1 MFQFNFSRKEKQRC
15 FPRLYIKSL
24 FGRRTFFAFTN
35 FGMGILQK
43 LTRKKFIPADSV
55 HHTQLARC
63 LNTLDL
69 TALGIGSTLGAGIYV
84 VAGQVA
90 KQTSG
95 PSVFVSFLIAALA
108 SILAGLCYAEFG
120 ARVPRTGSAYVYSY
134 VTIGELMAFVIGW
147 NLILE
152 YVIGTASVAR
162 AWSSY
167 FDSLVNNTIQTYFRD
182 NVPMDVTGLSPYPD
196 FFALGITLFLTL
208 ILAVGVRE
216 SSRFNNLFT
225 AVNLLVVT
233 YIVICGAFKADSHN
247 WQINPKEVS
256 EVNSTDVGEGGFLP
270 FGFSG
275 MFSGAA
281 TCFYAFVGFDAIAT
295 TGEEVKNPQKA
306 IPISIVISLLA
317 CFFAYSGISIVI
329 TLMCPY
335 YLLDGN
341 APLPAVF
348 DRVGW
353 HVARYIIAIGAVC
366 GLSTSLLG
374 AMFPLPRVIYAI
386 ASDGLIFKF
395 LSSVSLRFKTPLVA
409 TLLSGL
415 FAGVMAMLFDLKELV
430 DMMSIGTLLAYTLVA
445 VSVLL
450 LRYRVYN
457 IGEIDESKGTYV
469 QVPQADT
476 DQDQLGDSSDKEML
490 LFDTDKGS
498 VISTAFNYRNE
509 NPSSVTQKT
518 SAYAVTLYSLLAV
531 GFSVFL
537 KFAELDVSDGK
548 AWAIV
553 VTVIFTLVM
562 ILLLISL
569 ACQPQNKSEVS
580 FKVPGLPFLPGI
592 SIFVNIFL
600 MLRLPEATWIR
611 FAVWMAV
618 GFMVYFFYGLWNSKV
633 GHKSRDTE
641 DPSDYKVIYEKEIN
655 SSCEKLKETT
665 RLL

>member
-1 MFQFNFSRKEKQRC
+1 MR
-15 FPRLYIKSL
+15 
-24 FGRRTFFAFTN
+24 
-35 FGMGILQK
+35 ILQK
-43 LTRKKFIPADSV
+43 LTRKKFIAADSV
-55 HHTQLARC
+55 HQTKLARC

-120 ARVPRTGSAYVYSY
+120 ARVPKTGSAYVYSY

-182 NVPMDVTGLSPYPD
+182 NVPMDISGLSPYPD
-196 FFALGITLFLTL
+196 FFAFGITLFLSM
-208 ILAVGVRE
+208 ILAVGVKE

-233 YIVICGAFKADSHN
+233 YIVVCGAFKADVDN
-247 WQINPKEVS
+247 WHINPDEV
-256 EVNSTDVGEGGFLP
+256 VGLNSTDIGDGGFLP

-275 MFSGAA
+275 MLSGAA

-306 IPISIVISLLA
+306 IPISIVVSLFA

-353 HVARYIIAIGAVC
+353 HVARYIIAVGAVC

-395 LSSVSLRFKTPLVA
+395 LATVSERFKTPLIA
-409 TLLSGL
+409 TILSGVL
-415 FAGVMAMLFDLKELV
+415 AGVMAMLFDLKELV

-450 LRYRVYN
+450 LRYRVHN
-457 IGEIDESKGTYV
+457 IGEIDESKGSYT
-469 QVPQADT
+469 QVPQSDL
-476 DQDQLGDSSDKEML
+476 DQDDGQLEGLDDRNKLLHNSDDDEL
-490 LFDTDKGS
+490 S
-498 VISTAFNYRNE
+498 VISTAFNFRNID
-509 NPSSVTQKT
+509 PSSVTERT
-518 SAYAVTLYSLLAV
+518 SAYAVTIFSFLAV
-531 GFSVFL
+531 GFSIFL
-537 KFAELDVSDGK
+537 KFAEDDISAGK

-553 VTVIFTLVM
+553 LTVIISLAM
-562 ILLLISL
+562 LILLISL
-569 ACQPQNKSEVS
+569 SCQPQNKSEVA
-580 FKVPGLPFLPGI
+580 FKVPWLPFLPGI

-611 FAVWMAV
+611 FAVWMAI
-618 GFMVYFFYGLWNSKV
+618 GLAIYFLYGYSHSNQGLR
-633 GHKSRDTE
+633 KSVTDTF
-641 DPSDYKVIYEKEIN
+641 PDYEVKYEKKRSAGQKMKQDAEKITLIN
-655 SSCEKLKETT
+655 ESTN
-665 RLL
+665 LL

>member
-1 MFQFNFSRKEKQRC
+1 MEF
-15 FPRLYIKSL
+15 LL
-24 FGRRTFFAFTN
+24 
-35 FGMGILQK
+35 K
-43 LTRKKFIPADSV
+43 LTRKKFIRLDSV
-55 HHTQLARC
+55 EDTKLSRC

-90 KQTSG
+90 KQVSG
-95 PSVFVSFLIAALA
+95 PSVFVSFLIAAIA

-120 ARVPRTGSAYVYSY
+120 ARVPKTGSAYVYSY

-162 AWSSY
+162 AWSAY
-167 FDSLVNNTIQTYFRD
+167 FDSLIKNAIQTYFKENFPM
-182 NVPMDVTGLSPYPD
+182 NVSGLSPYPD
-196 FFALGITLFLTL
+196 FFALGITLLLTV
-208 ILAVGVRE
+208 ILAVGVKE
-216 SSRFNNLFT
+216 SSRFNNIFT

-233 YIVICGAFKADSHN
+233 YIIICGAFKADHTN
-247 WQINPKEVS
+247 WEVNPKEVVG
-256 EVNSTDVGEGGFLP
+256 VNSTVVGQGGFLP

-275 MFSGAA
+275 MLSGAA

-306 IPISIVISLLA
+306 IPISIVVSLFA
-317 CFFAYSGISIVI
+317 CFFAYSGISIVV

-353 HVARYIIAIGAVC
+353 HVARYVIAVGAVC

-395 LSSVSLRFKTPLVA
+395 LARVNARYKTPLIA
-409 TLLSGL
+409 TFVSGL
-415 FAGVMAMLFDLKELV
+415 FAGLMAMLFDLKELV

-450 LRYRVYN
+450 LRYRVHG
-457 IGEIDESKGTYV
+457 IGEKEQSTDSYTLTNGTI
-469 QVPQADT
+469 
-476 DQDQLGDSSDKEML
+476 
-490 LFDTDKGS
+490 F
-498 VISTAFNYRNE
+498 STAFNFRNE
-509 NPSSVTQKT
+509 NPSKITEKV
-518 SAYAVTLYSLLAV
+518 SAYAVTIFSILTV
-531 GFSVFL
+531 GLSIFL
-537 KFAELDVSDGK
+537 KFAEDDLSHGK
-548 AWAIV
+548 PWAIFITAV
-553 VTVIFTLVM
+553 FTIVM
-562 ILLLISL
+562 PLILISL
-569 ACQPQNKSEVS
+569 ACQPQNKTKVS
-580 FKVPGLPFLPGI
+580 FKVPLLPFLPGI

-600 MLRLPEATWIR
+600 MLRLPTATWIR
-611 FAVWMAV
+611 FAVWMAI
-618 GFMVYFFYGLWNSKV
+618 GFIIYFCYGLRNSNQ
-633 GHKSRDTE
+633 GLRKSETDNF
-641 DPSDYKVIYEKEIN
+641 PDYEVTCDSSVNSARSSKEPNTDHN
-655 SSCEKLKETT
+655 SSETA
-665 RLL
+665 RLLRPSNVL

>member
-1 MFQFNFSRKEKQRC
+1 ME
-15 FPRLYIKSL
+15 
-24 FGRRTFFAFTN
+24 
-35 FGMGILQK
+35 ILKK
-43 LTRKKFIPADSV
+43 LSRKKFIRADSV
-55 HHTQLARC
+55 HETKLARC
-63 LNTLDL
+63 LNTVDL

-95 PSVFVSFLIAALA
+95 PSVFISFLIAALA

-120 ARVPRTGSAYVYSY
+120 ARVPKTGSAYVYSY

-167 FDSLVNNTIQTYFRD
+167 FDSLVHNKIQNYLKG
-182 NVPMDVTGLSPYPD
+182 NVPMHISGLSPYPD
-196 FFALGITLFLTL
+196 FFALGITLLLTV
-208 ILAVGVRE
+208 ILAVGVKE

-233 YIVICGAFKADSHN
+233 YIVICGAFKADVNN
-247 WQINPKEVS
+247 WEVDPEKVP
-256 EVNSTDVGEGGFLP
+256 EVNSTVIGDGGFLP

-275 MFSGAA
+275 MLSGAA
-281 TCFYAFVGFDAIAT
+281 TCFYAFIGFDAIAT

-306 IPISIVISLLA
+306 IPISIVVSLLA
-317 CFFAYSGISIVI
+317 CFFAYSGISVVI

-353 HVARYIIAIGAVC
+353 PVARYIIAVGAVC

-395 LSSVSLRFKTPLVA
+395 LAKVNDRFKTPLIA
-409 TLLSGL
+409 TLISGA
-415 FAGVMAMLFDLKELV
+415 FAGIMAMLFDLKELV

-450 LRYRVYN
+450 LRYRVHN
-457 IGEIDESKGTYV
+457 IGEIDESRDSYT
-469 QVPQADT
+469 QVAEHLDPSDALNDRRQLLNDYG
-476 DQDQLGDSSDKEML
+476 DQTI
-490 LFDTDKGS
+490 F
-498 VISTAFNYRNE
+498 STAFNFRNE
-509 NPSSVTQKT
+509 NPSPITEKT
-518 SAYAVTLYSLLAV
+518 SAYAVSLFSLLTV
-531 GFSVFL
+531 GLSLFL
-537 KFAELDVSDGK
+537 KFAEDDLSARK

-553 VTVIFTLVM
+553 ITSVFTIIM
-562 ILLLISL
+562 PLLLISM
-569 ACQPQNKSEVS
+569 ACQPQNKRNVS
-580 FKVPGLPFLPGI
+580 FKVPWLPFLPGI

-600 MLRLPEATWIR
+600 MLRLPNATWIR
-611 FAVWMAV
+611 FAVWMAI
-618 GFMVYFFYGLWNSKV
+618 GFIVYFFYGFRNSNQ
-633 GHKSRDTE
+633 GLRESETDTFPDYE
-641 DPSDYKVIYEKEIN
+641 VRCDNSINASGEPRIPNNESNPSET
-655 SSCEKLKETT
+655 SS
-665 RLL
+665 LLRAVV

>member
-1 MFQFNFSRKEKQRC
+1 
-15 FPRLYIKSL
+15 
-24 FGRRTFFAFTN
+24 
-35 FGMGILQK
+35 MGLLHK
-43 LTRKKFIPADSV
+43 LTRRKFISADTVES
-55 HHTQLARC
+55 TQLARC
-63 LNTLDL
+63 LNTVDL
-69 TALGIGSTLGAGIYV
+69 TALGVGSTLGAGIYV

-95 PSVFVSFLIAALA
+95 PSVFLSFLIAAMA

-167 FDSLVNNTIQTYFRD
+167 FDSLVNNKIQDYFKE
-182 NVPMDVTGLSPYPD
+182 NIPMNLNGLSPYPD
-196 FFALGITLFLTL
+196 FFALGITLLLTV
-208 ILAVGVRE
+208 ILAVGVKE

-225 AVNLLVVT
+225 VVNLLVVT
-233 YIVICGAFKADSHN
+233 YIIICGAFKADSAN
-247 WQINPKEVS
+247 WNIDPKQVKDF
-256 EVNSTDVGEGGFLP
+256 NSTDVGSGGFMP

-306 IPISIVISLLA
+306 IPISIVISLLT
-317 CFFAYSGISIVI
+317 CFVAYSGISVVI

-353 HVARYIIAIGAVC
+353 HVARYIIAVGAVC

-386 ASDGLIFKF
+386 SSDGLLFKG
-395 LSSVSLRFKTPLVA
+395 LATVSERFKTPLLA

-415 FAGVMAMLFDLKELV
+415 FAGLMAMLFDLKELV

-445 VSVLL
+445 VSVLI
-450 LRYRVYN
+450 LRYKEHN
-457 IGEIDESKGTYV
+457 IGEATHSYSAYTK
-469 QVPQADT
+469 VPQNDTEAD
-476 DQDQLGDSSDKEML
+476 LGGAESHSDKQRL
-490 LFDTDKGS
+490 LQMETEQS
-498 VISTAFNYRNE
+498 ILSTLFNYRNKD
-509 NPSSVTQKT
+509 PSALTEKVAAYNVTIFCF
-518 SAYAVTLYSLLAV
+518 VCI

-537 KFAELDVSDGK
+537 KYEENNIGAGK
-548 AWAIV
+548 VFPVIV
-553 VTVIFTLVM
+553 TAVFTL
-562 ILLLISL
+562 ILLVLIVSIG
-569 ACQPQNKSEVS
+569 CQPQNKAKLS
-580 FKVPGLPFLPGI
+580 FKVPWVPVLPGI
-592 SIFVNIFL
+592 SVFVNIFL

-611 FAVWMAV
+611 FAVWMV
-618 GFMVYFFYGLWNSKV
+618 LGFLIYFCYGIWHSAESSCHDNLALATLKPKPTADVDELFDDDDW
-633 GHKSRDTE
+633 DTE
-641 DPSDYKVIYEKEIN
+641 TELETKAFLEHDY
-655 SSCEKLKETT
+655 
-665 RLL
+665 R

>member
-1 MFQFNFSRKEKQRC
+1 M
-15 FPRLYIKSL
+15 SL
-24 FGRRTFFAFTN
+24 
-35 FGMGILQK
+35 LQK
-43 LTRKKFIPADSV
+43 LTRKKFISADSV

-95 PSVFVSFLIAALA
+95 PSVFISFLIAALA

-120 ARVPRTGSAYVYSY
+120 ARVPKTGSAYVYSY

-182 NVPMDVTGLSPYPD
+182 NVPMNVTGLSPYPD
-196 FFALGITLFLTL
+196 FFALGITLFLSL
-208 ILAVGVRE
+208 ILAVGVKE

-233 YIVICGAFKADSHN
+233 YIVICGAFKADVHN
-247 WQINPKEVS
+247 WHINPDKVTA
-256 EVNSTDVGEGGFLP
+256 VNSTDIGDGGFLP

-275 MFSGAA
+275 MLSGAA

-306 IPISIVISLLA
+306 IPISIVVSLLA
-317 CFFAYSGISIVI
+317 CFFAYSGISVVI

-353 HVARYIIAIGAVC
+353 HVARYIIAVGAVC

-395 LSSVSLRFKTPLVA
+395 LARVSDRFKTPLIA
-409 TLLSGL
+409 TLLSGVL
-415 FAGVMAMLFDLKELV
+415 AGIMAMLFDLKELV

-457 IGEIDESKGTYV
+457 IGEIDESKGSYT
-469 QVPQADT
+469 QVPQSDT
-476 DQDQLGDSSDKEML
+476 EPDPDHPDVLNDRRKLLDDSNNDEQSI
-490 LFDTDKGS
+490 
-498 VISTAFNYRNE
+498 ISTAFNFRNKD
-509 NPSSVTQKT
+509 PSSVTEKT
-518 SAYAVTLYSLLAV
+518 SACAVTVFSLLAIA
-531 GFSVFL
+531 FSVFL
-537 KFAELDVSDGK
+537 KFAEDDISDGQ

-553 VTVIFTLVM
+553 VTVIFTLSMV
-562 ILLLISL
+562 LQLISL
-569 ACQPQNKSEVS
+569 ACQPQNKSLVS
-580 FKVPGLPFLPGI
+580 FKVPWLPFLPGI

-611 FAVWMAV
+611 FAVWMAI
-618 GFMVYFFYGLWNSKV
+618 GFLIYFLYGFSHSNHGLR
-633 GHKSRDTE
+633 KSETDKF
-641 DPSDYKVIYEKEIN
+641 PDYEVRYEKKVNDPENKRERSGDI
-655 SSCEKLKETT
+655 KFLETT
-665 RLL
+665 SLL